1 MDNIL
6 VHLRKNLISIP
17 LVLGGIVV
25 SSYLT
30 GASKQDEI
38 DIYISEYKQFQKE
51 AESAS
56 ALADSLMLEV
66 EESEQKA
73 EEAQQRANELAEDV
87 VELKAETDNL
97 KNRRDEL
104 RAQLEAGDSLSAE
117 AALQMIPI
125 QDSII
130 EQQDSIIETQGLQ
143 ITELNS
149 VILRKDF
156 SIGVLTTAVDS
167 LQVIVN
173 NIPPPP
179 PNPNKVFGFIPKPSR
194 TQTFIVGII
203 VGGVATWKLT
213 G

>member
-30 GASKQDEI
+30 GVSKQDEI

>member
-6 VHLRKNLISIP
+6 FHLRKNLISIP

-38 DIYISEYKQFQKE
+38 DIYISEYKHFQKE

>member
-6 VHLRKNLISIP
+6 FHLRKNLISIP

>member
-6 VHLRKNLISIP
+6 FHLRKNLISIP

-30 GASKQDEI
+30 GVSKQDEI